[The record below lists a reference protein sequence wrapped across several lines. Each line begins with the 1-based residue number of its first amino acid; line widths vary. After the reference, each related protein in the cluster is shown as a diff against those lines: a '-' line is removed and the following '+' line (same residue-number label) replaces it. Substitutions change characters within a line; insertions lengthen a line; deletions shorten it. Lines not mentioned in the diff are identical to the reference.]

1 MKQEQTAEQKE
12 SWATSTSLS
21 GTKAQVLSR
30 QMGSHSPARGA
41 QDGSPP
47 ESSHGGAGRVECSNA
62 PETQLLPIRQPDT
75 VASSDQV

>member
-1 MKQEQTAEQKE
+1 MTGKGSSVKQEQTAEQKE
-12 SWATSTSLS
+12 SWATSASLS

-47 ESSHGGAGRVECSNA
+47 ESSHGVGAVQQRSWVECSNA
-62 PETQLLPIRQPDT
+62 PLMQP
-75 VASSDQV
+75 